1 MDELKRVLVGLVVE
15 SSIEATK
22 ALHELIN
29 DYESK
34 GETSIPIEKLKEC
47 IGKGIEEATKENSLT
62 SSMMKE

>member
-1 MDELKRVLVGLVVE
+1 MDELRKVLVRLVVE
-15 SSIEATK
+15 SSIETTK

-34 GETSIPIEKLKEC
+34 GETSVPIEKLKEC
-47 IGKGIEEATKENSLT
+47 ISKGFEEATKENSLT